1 MRHTFQVSVLAI
13 LSVLLLPPG
22 VALADAVDGH
32 WCHKDGRR
40 LHVDGRK
47 MVIPSGKRL
56 TADYHRHGFT
66 YVIPPGDKG
75 AGGKVTGAQQGE
87 YVLHVRPAGG
97 GLEVW
102 GRCKKGVS

>member
-1 MRHTFQVSVLAI
+1 MKRAAQVFL
-13 LSVLLLPPG
+13 LPTLLLLLSPAGP
-22 VALADAVDGH
+22 ARADAVDGH
-32 WCHKDGRR
+32 WCNKDGRR
-40 LHVDGRK
+40 MHVDGPK
-47 MVIPSGKRL
+47 MVIPSGKRI

-75 AGGKVTGAQQGE
+75 AGGKVTGEQRGE
-87 YVLHVRPAGG
+87 YILHVKPAGG